1 MAKPAL
7 PISFNGKL
15 FASIHFAARNLNIST
30 RQVKNALNDPNNLDC
45 YLLDISQLS
54 SDQQNQIQVNCT
66 KRGKD
71 KSTRVS
77 GKDHGNW
84 VHGTGKTRDYDPKK
98 YSAWKNGVLK
108 LYNWRCIV
116 SGSQTDLECHH
127 VIGWWYEAGRYDIY
141 NGVPLSRKIHKK
153 IHQQYGQG
161 KNTKGQFELFLQN
174 EYGMRFRSKKQHGN
188 HEPSI
193 SISQVQEQQKTF
205 HDHKFVEIKQLIMSR
220 KHRIQKAQY
229 QNISSSLLIYCLKH
243 DCEYQTTFGNYKKSR
258 TGMPCCS
265 KESRRMALLARLRN
279 SKGQFLSSKESK
291 LD

>member
-15 FASIHFAARNLNIST
+15 FASINFAARNLNIST
-30 RQVKNALNDPNNLDC
+30 RQVKNALNDPTNLDC
-45 YLLDISQLS
+45 YILDILQLS
-54 SDQQNQIQVNCT
+54 SDQQNQIQVNST

-71 KSTRVS
+71 KSTRVR

-84 VHGTGKTRDYDPKK
+84 VHGNGKTRDYYPKK
-98 YSAWKNGVLK
+98 YSAWINGVLK

-116 SGSQTDLECHH
+116 SGSQNDLECHH

-153 IHQQYGQG
+153 FHQQYGQG
-161 KNTKGQFELFLQN
+161 QNNKPQFELFLQN
-174 EYGMRFRSKKQHGN
+174 EYGMQFQLKKQHGN

-205 HDHKFVEIKQLIMSR
+205 RDHKFGEIKQLIMSR
-220 KHRIQKAQY
+220 KHRIQKGEY
-229 QNISSSLLIYCLKH
+229 QNRSSSVLIYCLKH
-243 DCEYQTTFGNYKKSR
+243 GREHQTTFGNYKKSR

-265 KESRRMALLARLRN
+265 KERQKLALQARQRN
-279 SKGQFLSSKESK
+279 SKGQVLSSKESK